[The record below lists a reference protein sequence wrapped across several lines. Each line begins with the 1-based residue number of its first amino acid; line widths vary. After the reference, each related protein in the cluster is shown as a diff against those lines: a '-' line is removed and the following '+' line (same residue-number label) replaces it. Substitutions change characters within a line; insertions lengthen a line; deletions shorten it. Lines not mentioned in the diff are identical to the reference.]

1 VLLEG
6 KVAIVSGIGPG
17 LGRAIALTFA
27 REGADLALA
36 ARRRESLEAVA
47 AEVEA
52 LGRRALIVPTD
63 IARAE
68 QTKNLADRTFRELG
82 RIDVLVNNAYQDSPH
97 VEVAA
102 LTDADVE
109 AWRRC
114 IEVNLVGTMLMCR
127 AVAPHLI
134 EARRGAIVNI
144 TSISMRV
151 AKARRSGYAASKA
164 GITLLSQVLAAEL
177 GPHGVRVNCVAP
189 GHIWA
194 DNLRRFYE
202 EQARLN
208 GRTYDEQYAQY
219 TSEMALRK
227 VPEAEQIAA
236 SVLYMASDL
245 ASVVT
250 GQTLDVN
257 GGHYFH

>member
-1 VLLEG
+1 L
-6 KVAIVSGIGPG
+6 S
-17 LGRAIALTFA
+17 
-27 REGADLALA
+27 DL
-36 ARRRESLEAVA
+36 
-47 AEVEA
+47 
-52 LGRRALIVPTD
+52 
-63 IARAE
+63 
-68 QTKNLADRTFRELG
+68 
-82 RIDVLVNNAYQDSPH
+82 
-97 VEVAA
+97 
-102 LTDADVE
+102 DVE
-109 AWRRC
+109 AWRRSV
-114 IEVNLVGTMLMCR
+114 EVHLVGTLLMCR
-127 AVAPHLI
+127 AVAPYMI
-134 EARRGAIVNI
+134 EARRGAIVDI

-151 AKARRSGYAASKA
+151 AKPRRSGYAASKA
-164 GITLLSQVLAAEL
+164 GITLLSQVLATEL

-202 EQARLN
+202 DQAKLS
-208 GRTYDEQYAQY
+208 GRTYEEQYAQY

-227 VPEAEQIAA
+227 VPEAERIAV

>member
-1 VLLEG
+1 MLLEG

-17 LGRAIALTFA
+17 LGRAIALCFA
-27 REGADLALA
+27 REGAELALA

-52 LGRRALIVPTD
+52 LGRRVVIVPTD
-63 IARAE
+63 ISQAE
-68 QTKNLADRTFRELG
+68 QTKNLAECTFQHFG
-82 RIDVLVNNAYQDSPH
+82 RVDILVNNAFQDSPH

-102 LTDADVE
+102 MTDADVE
-109 AWRRC
+109 GWRRS

-127 AVAPHLI
+127 AVAPYMI
-134 EARRGAIVNI
+134 AAGRGTIVNI

-151 AKARRSGYAASKA
+151 AKPRRSGYAASKA
-164 GITLLSQVLAAEL
+164 GITLLSQVLATEL
-177 GPHGVRVNCVAP
+177 GPHGIRVNCVAP

-208 GRTYDEQYAQY
+208 GRTYEEQYAQY

-257 GGHYFH
+257 GGHFFH